1 MSRYSTDMLYTFEF
15 VVSISF
21 FILLFIL
28 WRKYGEKNSLL
39 VYLFTGLL
47 HSAVELLAQ
56 GSGIRAISSTYLFGT
71 ILVSYPFLPFILG
84 FFEGG
89 LYCLL
94 AYHFVRLMMNRD
106 RFSLKFF
113 SFFAIFFIATS
124 TLGALSMQ
132 SGVAT
137 FTRREIFSLGP
148 VILLS
153 IFIIISLGYFIFNRR
168 VTTVHRKSFF
178 YFYLGLFLVTAMM
191 VIPLHILGIRFIE
204 VYQEGTY
211 VYASFFEQ
219 IAVMYGYSL
228 AIEAAGFFLPYYVLI
243 YHFKLIELK

>member
-1 MSRYSTDMLYTFEF
+1 MEL
-15 VVSISF
+15 I
-21 FILLFIL
+21 ILNKMKIGGIITA
-28 WRKYGEKNSLL
+28 KDSLTVRTGL
-39 VYLFTGLL
+39 VYISLIIIQWIIHFLPYDYGTWDPL
-47 HSAVELLAQ
+47 HS
-56 GSGIRAISSTYLFGT
+56 
-71 ILVSYPFLPFILG
+71 
-84 FFEGG
+84 
-89 LYCLL
+89 
-94 AYHFVRLMMNRD
+94 HFVRLMMNRD

-153 IFIIISLGYFIFNRR
+153 IFIIISFGYFIFNRR